1 MIKLNKLCY
10 VLLALLLGGLSLT
23 PAMGQNISQ
32 AQELSKDTLLANVL
46 SDNLD
51 RKYSYYYLEGVLKK
65 NTGNLDDAFQ
75 LFNHCIAIDST
86 QADAYYQLGSMYMQL
101 NQADKALNSF
111 RKSIAIDSLNYWY
124 NESYFISLYNASAK
138 DMAPA
143 IAQLEAMTRRFP
155 NKTQLQFQLFE
166 LYSQSREYDKMISV
180 LDQLES
186 KMGKS
191 EQLSMQK
198 FRVYLMK
205 GEEDKA
211 YAEMLALVEACP
223 NDLRYRVVLAD
234 LYLTNGKKKQAYSLL
249 KKVLE
254 QEPDFPMA
262 VYALA
267 SYYQQ
272 TNQDKEYLDQVQKI
286 IFNPKA
292 EDELRLNLI
301 RQYISNPKVD
311 SLDVIALFDKALE
324 LDVEDDQ
331 IPMLY
336 AQYLYTQNMQDQAKP
351 VLERVIKIDPS
362 NTPSRLMLLGLAIK
376 ADDYK
381 EVITLCQ
388 GGILASPSTL
398 EFYYYLAIA
407 YNQAESYDK
416 LIEVVESALNVVDET
431 TPKELISDFY
441 AIMGDAYHSLGKT
454 KELYQAYE
462 KALELNPENLGVL
475 NNYAYYLSVEKRQL
489 DKAEQMSKKTVDAEP
504 SNATFLDTYAWILF
518 ELNRFTQAKVF
529 IDTALQHGGQES
541 GVVVEHAGD
550 IYWKVGQ
557 KDKAIELWLQADK
570 LGAGPKIKEKIKKRK
585 YISE

>member
-211 YAEMLALVEACP
+211 YAEMLALVEAYP

-441 AIMGDAYHSLGKT
+441 AIMGDAYHSLG
-454 KELYQAYE
+454 
-462 KALELNPENLGVL
+462 
-475 NNYAYYLSVEKRQL
+475 
-489 DKAEQMSKKTVDAEP
+489 
-504 SNATFLDTYAWILF
+504 
-518 ELNRFTQAKVF
+518 
-529 IDTALQHGGQES
+529 
-541 GVVVEHAGD
+541 
-550 IYWKVGQ
+550 
-557 KDKAIELWLQADK
+557 
-570 LGAGPKIKEKIKKRK
+570 
-585 YISE
+585 

>member
-10 VLLALLLGGLSLT
+10 LVLAFMLGGFSLIPAYGQEPSKNLDLKSDSLLS
-23 PAMGQNISQ
+23 S
-32 AQELSKDTLLANVL
+32 VL
-46 SDNLD
+46 NDNLD
-51 RKYSYYYLEGVLKK
+51 RKYTYYYLEGILQK
-65 NTGNLDDAFQ
+65 NNGNLDDAFQ
-75 LFNHCIAIDST
+75 LFNHCVALDDSK
-86 QADAYYQLGSMYMQL
+86 ADAYYQLGALYLQL
-101 NQADKALNSF
+101 NNKDKALDSF
-111 RKSIAIDSLNYWY
+111 AKSMSIDSLNYWY
-124 NESYFISLYNASAK
+124 NESYFITLYGSAAE
-138 DMAPA
+138 DIAPA
-143 IAQLEAMTRRFP
+143 IAQLELMTKRFP
-155 NKTQLQFQLFE
+155 NKSQLQFQLFE
-166 LYSQSREYDKMISV
+166 LYSQTRQYDKMIEV
-180 LDQLES
+180 LDQLEL

-211 YAEMLALVEACP
+211 YAEMLALVDAYP
-223 NDLRYRVVLAD
+223 NDLRYQVVLAD
-234 LYLTNGKKKQAYSLL
+234 LYLTNGKKEQAYSLL
-249 KKVLE
+249 QKVLN

-272 TNQDKEYLDQVQKI
+272 TDQDKEYLDQVQKI

-311 SLDVIALFDKALE
+311 SLQVIDLFDKALA
-324 LDVEDDQ
+324 LDAEDDQ

-336 AQYLYTQNMQDQAKP
+336 AQYLYTQDMQDKAKP
-351 VLERVIKIDPS
+351 VLERVVKIDPS

-381 EVITLCQ
+381 EVISLCE

-407 YNQAESYDK
+407 YNQAEDYNK
-416 LIEVVESALNVVDET
+416 LIEVVQAALKVADET
-431 TPKELISDFY
+431 TPKELTSDFY
-441 AIMGDAYHSLGKT
+441 AIMGDAFHSLGKT
-454 KELYQAYE
+454 QELYQAYD
-462 KALELNPENLGVL
+462 KALELNPENMGVL
-475 NNYAYYLSVEKRQL
+475 NNYAYYLSVEKKQL

-518 ELNRFTQAKVF
+518 ELGRYTQAKVF
-529 IDTALQHGGQES
+529 IDTALQHGGLES

-550 IYWKVGQ
+550 IYWKVGE
-557 KDKAIELWLQADK
+557 KDKALELWVEADK
-570 LGAGPKIKEKIKKRK
+570 LGAGAKIKEKIKKKK
-585 YISE
+585 YIRE